1 MRLQVR
7 VTPAYQELM
16 EHLESIAPEYRGK
29 RLVALA
35 AMQLSGA
42 VSVHSAGAT
51 ERAGTAV
58 SAGDEVSASTAAL
71 VKPRPDMG
79 WITHAGKQQNG

>member
-16 EHLESIAPEYRGK
+16 DHLESIEPEYRGK
-29 RLVALA
+29 RLVVLA
-35 AMQLSGA
+35 AMQLAGA
-42 VSVHSAGAT
+42 VSEHSAGAP

-58 SAGDEVSASTAAL
+58 FAGGEVSASTAEP

-79 WITHAGKQQNG
+79 WITRAGKQQNV